1 MTHYNQKE
9 PYFNPSDKN
18 SIDEN
23 YLGYQSPNGV
33 SYGGYARTP
42 VTSTP
47 SYVSYDSNAIPP
59 VSKAGGLVNTQ
70 QPYTAPQFLPDGLSP
85 VPSHYL
91 ASPFA
96 NVAVQYGSKLM
107 GSGKEMVDK
116 EINRYIQV
124 PVLKQYFAVDTTYVR
139 NKLSLVLFPFLNK
152 DWSLKY
158 CENSRVGPRND
169 INCPDLYLPFMAFL
183 TYVLIAGVLLG
194 INDLFEPEKLG
205 IIASQAT
212 AWTIVEVL
220 IQIALIY
227 FFSIEINATTYD
239 ILAYSGYKFI
249 PINII
254 ILSGV
259 SSYNLAYWLGLLY
272 SVVSMGYFTVK
283 TLKWRLMADLGI
295 HQSGLDYRRKQYF
308 LVSLALCHVF
318 QMWWLS
324 SSLLQTLH

>member
-1 MTHYNQKE
+1 MNHYNQKD
-9 PYFNPSDKN
+9 PYFNPPDNSN
-18 SIDEN
+18 SIDED
-23 YLGYQSPNGV
+23 YYQPSNGA
-33 SYGGYARTP
+33 SFGGYARTP

-47 SYVSYDSNAIPP
+47 SYASYDSNVMSPM
-59 VSKAGGLVNTQ
+59 SKAGGYVNPQ
-70 QPYTAPQFLPDGLSP
+70 QHYSAPQFLPDGLSP
-85 VPSHYL
+85 VPTNYL

-107 GSGKEMVDK
+107 GTGKEMMDK

-139 NKLSLVLFPFLNK
+139 NKLRLVLFPFLNK

-158 CENSRVGPRND
+158 SENSRVGPRND
-169 INCPDLYLPFMAFL
+169 VNCPDLYIPFMAFL
-183 TYVLIAGVLLG
+183 TYVLLAGVLLG

-212 AWTIVEVL
+212 VWTIVEVL

-227 FFSIEINATTYD
+227 FFNIEINATTYD
-239 ILAYSGYKFI
+239 IVSYSGYKFI
-249 PINII
+249 GINII

-259 SSYNLAYWLGLLY
+259 SSYSLAYLIGLVY
-272 SVVSMGYFTVK
+272 SCLSMGYFTVK
-283 TLKWRLMADLGI
+283 TLKWRLMADFGI

-318 QMWWLS
+318 QMWRLS
-324 SSLLQTLH
+324 SSLLHTIH

>member
-1 MTHYNQKE
+1 MTHYNQKD
-9 PYFNPSDKN
+9 PYFNPAA
-18 SIDEN
+18 EN
-23 YLGYQSPNGV
+23 DFYTSYDSLNGASFV
-33 SYGGYARTP
+33 GYARTP
-42 VTSTP
+42 ITSTP
-47 SYVSYDSNAIPP
+47 SYTANYDSNMVPP
-59 VSKAGGLVNTQ
+59 MSRAGGFLNTQ
-70 QPYTAPQFLPDGLSP
+70 PPLSAPEFLADGISP
-85 VPSHYL
+85 VPNNYL
-91 ASPFA
+91 ANPFA

-107 GSGKEMVDK
+107 GTGKEMMDK

-139 NKLSLVLFPFLNK
+139 NKLRLVFFPFLNK

-158 CENSRVGPRND
+158 CENMRVGPRND
-169 INCPDLYLPFMAFL
+169 LNCPDLYLPFMAFL

-205 IIASQAT
+205 IIASQAL

-227 FFSIEINATTYD
+227 FFNIQINATTYD
-239 ILAYSGYKFI
+239 IIAYSGYKFI
-249 PINII
+249 GINMI

-259 SSYNLAYWLGLLY
+259 SSYNLMYWLGLLY
-272 SVVSMGYFTVK
+272 SCLTMGYFTVK
-283 TLKWRLMADLGI
+283 TLKWRLMADFGI
-295 HQSGLDYRRKQYF
+295 HQTGVDYRRKQYF

-324 SSLLQTLH
+324 SSLLQTLLKN